1 MSTQT
6 SIVVIGIL
14 FLLKFFF
21 GFWLNRSGK
30 PYNDVILTIH
40 KLISLGTGVFIV
52 VTARR
57 IGQEVSAPTTAGTD
71 PVETGALVITIL
83 LFLSTIATGG
93 LLSVD
98 KPMPKVIS
106 LMHLITPFLAV
117 LSTAVMIYLW
127 VWAR

>member
-1 MSTQT
+1 MSTPIT
-6 SIVVIGIL
+6 IVVIGIL

-30 PYNDVILTIH
+30 PYSDVILTIH

-57 IGQEVSAPTTAGTD
+57 LRQGVRASTA
-71 PVETGALVITIL
+71 ETGALIVTIF
-83 LFLSTIATGG
+83 LFLLAIVTGG

-98 KPMPKVIS
+98 KSMPKVVS
-106 LMHLITPFLAV
+106 LIHLIPPFLAV

-127 VWAR
+127 VWAK

>member
-1 MSTQT
+1 VSTPIT
-6 SIVVIGIL
+6 IVVIGIL

-30 PYNDVILTIH
+30 PYSDVILTIH

-57 IGQEVSAPTTAGTD
+57 LRQGVRASTA
-71 PVETGALVITIL
+71 ETGALIVTIF
-83 LFLSTIATGG
+83 LFLLAIVTGG

-98 KPMPKVIS
+98 KSMPKVVS
-106 LMHLITPFLAV
+106 LIHLIPPFLAV

-127 VWAR
+127 VWAK

>member
-1 MSTQT
+1 MSTPVRV
-6 SIVVIGIL
+6 VVIGIL

-30 PYNDVILTIH
+30 PYSDVILTTH
-40 KLISLGTGVFIV
+40 KLISLGSGIFIV

-57 IGQEVSAPTTAGTD
+57 IGQEVGASTTAGMNA
-71 PVETGALVITIL
+71 VETSALIVTIF
-83 LFLSTIATGG
+83 LFLLAIVTGG

-98 KPMPKVIS
+98 KPMPTVVS
-106 LMHLITPFLAV
+106 LVHLITPFLAV

-127 VWAR
+127 IWAK